1 VVLDG
6 DLRQPREGRGLP
18 RAARK
23 RGRVNEPR
31 ATRFETL
38 GAWLHVWTPRRG
50 VYVPPPPSRRKL
62 AVWTT
67 ALGVPLAVA
76 LAVGLTQLAH
86 ARHDEAARE
95 RAEAA
100 AVQAQVLAR
109 QRVEQLP
116 RHGRAT
122 PVPIHSPR
130 ARVLQARHALVRDLE
145 RAITADA
152 RARVRAGK
160 LEGSV
165 AHTSCAP
172 YTTSTPDHP
181 PEPPLRARTGR
192 YDCLAIT
199 ASVDFGSRLVR
210 NGFPFWAR
218 IHYATGRYTWCKI
231 NRVPGESVAN
241 HAIREAP
248 LARDCDL
255 TRLQPGERPS

>member
-1 VVLDG
+1 MS
-6 DLRQPREGRGLP
+6 P
-18 RAARK
+18 RAREA
-23 RGRVNEPR
+23 GITGPR

-62 AVWTT
+62 ATWAV
-67 ALGVPLAVA
+67 AAGVPLAVL
-76 LAVGLTQLAH
+76 LAIGLTLLAH

-95 RAEAA
+95 RRESA
-100 AVQAQVLAR
+100 AVQAQVLAQ

-116 RHGRAT
+116 RHGHGR
-122 PVPIHSPR
+122 PVPLHAAPKR
-130 ARVLQARHALVRDLE
+130 LLAARHALVHDLE
-145 RAITADA
+145 RAITADV
-152 RARVRAGK
+152 RARIRAGK
-160 LEGSV
+160 LQGSV
-165 AHTSCAP
+165 ARTSCPP
-172 YTTSTPDHP
+172 YTTSNPDKP
-181 PEPPLRARTGR
+181 PEPPLHAPVGR

-199 ASVDFGSRLVR
+199 ATVDFGPRLVR

-218 IHYATGRYTWCKI
+218 IHYRTGRFTWCKI

-255 TRLQPGERPS
+255 TRLEHGERPS